1 VAGQEP
7 YIANLR
13 YAAFVLGRWL
23 TKEKYLELR
32 KPVGKLRDITVNY
45 NSKMTYNIRDLKL

>member
-45 NSKMTYNIRDLKL
+45 NSKMTYDIRDLKL